1 MTKIWESSDIR
12 IHLEYSRRSDILYR
26 ISFLRTNILLSQANL
41 DYPSVKLFIY
51 MDSDAVIDIN
61 FESTSLNNMMKIM
74 QDKLDWD
81 PMLKPMVFNQ
91 VYHL

>member
-1 MTKIWESSDIR
+1 M
-12 IHLEYSRRSDILYR
+12 
-26 ISFLRTNILLSQANL
+26 
-41 DYPSVKLFIY
+41 KLFIY